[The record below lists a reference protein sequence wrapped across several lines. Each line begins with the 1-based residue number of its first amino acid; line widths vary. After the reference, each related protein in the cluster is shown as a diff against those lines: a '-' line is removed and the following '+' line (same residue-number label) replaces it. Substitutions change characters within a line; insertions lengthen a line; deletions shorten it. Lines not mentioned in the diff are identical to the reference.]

1 MMKSLNRDRS
11 GGEWLEKASA
21 WRIGDPGLAVR
32 TAEARGAL
40 ADALLKVKHYLKVSS
55 EHYGYWVG
63 LAELV
68 RNRSRASGG
77 GGLWPGLTVGNLIRS
92 NLTV

>member
-1 MMKSLNRDRS
+1 MRLIA
-11 GGEWLEKASA
+11 EAS
-21 WRIGDPGLAVR
+21 AVR

-55 EHYGYWVG
+55 EHCGYCGHWVG

-77 GGLWPGLTVGNLIRS
+77 GGLWPELTVGKLFPS